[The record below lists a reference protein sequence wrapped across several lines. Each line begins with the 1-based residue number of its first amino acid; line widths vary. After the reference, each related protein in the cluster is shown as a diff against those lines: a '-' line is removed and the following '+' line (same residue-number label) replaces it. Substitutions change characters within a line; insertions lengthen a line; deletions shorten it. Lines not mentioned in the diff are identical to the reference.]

1 MRFHV
6 PSNHPRHAAGSRL
19 HALLVATA
27 SIAISSSLPAC
38 SSQLVCASGEL
49 AISGRC
55 VSLDTDPANCGAVGR
70 ACGAGESCSGGL
82 CCLGTQCPPAVYAA
96 CFNTDSIQGATSDA
110 VPVGAPFHMES
121 SGAGPIAFAWSGA
134 DLWVANS
141 MSNTLDRLAVSPTGL
156 TAVGTLPSVTVPVS
170 GPFPDLEAM
179 AEQDGI
185 LYVANAA
192 VGSLLVVDPSKAS
205 PIVAEVSLGD
215 ATSYPQGVAVQGTRA
230 YVTLRGTDEIVI
242 VDLPTRSVAKR
253 LSVASMASPGGAAMP
268 SRIVL
273 GVDRAYVALWNLDA
287 VTNPYVW
294 TPAGNGRLAVVD
306 TLNDT
311 LAQST
316 PVDLGAS
323 CLNPGGLA
331 IQGVTLWVACGFQ
344 KFDASVPQPFRGA
357 SVVPVDVSGPT
368 PLVGAAVP
376 AGDHGPGSI
385 AFCNGVGYAGD
396 RYSGSVLRI
405 DPAGRTVLDATA
417 VCPPSAY
424 GYAMVA
430 DVTCGK

>member
-1 MRFHV
+1 MNHSA
-6 PSNHPRHAAGSRL
+6 PSTHPRRPSRRRRPYLPLAVASFALAA
-19 HALLVATA
+19 
-27 SIAISSSLPAC
+27 SLSAC
-38 SSQLVCASGEL
+38 NSQLVCASDQVVIG
-49 AISGRC
+49 GRC
-55 VSLDTDPANCGAVGR
+55 VSLQTDPGNCGGVGR
-70 ACGAGESCSGGL
+70 ACASGESCSGGI
-82 CCLGTQCPPAVYAA
+82 CCLDTQCPPAVYAA
-96 CFNTDSIQGATSDA
+96 CFNTNSIQGTTTDA
-110 VPVGAPFHMES
+110 IPVGAPFGVDA
-121 SGAGPIAFAWSGA
+121 SGAGPIAFAWSGT

-141 MSNTLDRLAVSPTGL
+141 MTNTLDRLAVSPTGL
-156 TAVGTLPSVTVPVS
+156 AAAGTLPSVTVPVA
-170 GPFPDLEAM
+170 GPYPDLEAM

-192 VGSLLVVDPSKAS
+192 VGSLLVVDPSKAN

-215 ATSYPQGVAVQGTRA
+215 ATSYPQGVAVQGTKA
-230 YVTLRGTDEIVI
+230 YVTLRGTDEIVV
-242 VDLPTRSVAKR
+242 VDLPNRRVAKR
-253 LSVASMASPGGAAMP
+253 LSVASMASPGGTAMP

-273 GVDRAYVALWNLDA
+273 GIDRAYVALWNLDS

-316 PVDLGAS
+316 AVDLGPS
-323 CLNPGGLA
+323 CLNPGGLSV
-331 IQGVTLWVACGFQ
+331 QGTTLWVACGFQ
-344 KFDASVPQPFRGA
+344 KFDASAPQPFQGA
-357 SVVPVDVSGPT
+357 SFVPVDVSGAPV
-368 PLVGAAVP
+368 VGAAVA

-396 RYSGSVLRI
+396 RYSGSWLRL
-405 DPAGRTVLDATA
+405 DPVGRTVLDATS

>member
-1 MRFHV
+1 MNFHA
-6 PSNHPRHAAGSRL
+6 PSRPPRPPSRPRRPGL
-19 HALLVATA
+19 PLAVA
-27 SIAISSSLPAC
+27 SIALAASVSAC
-38 SSQLVCASGEL
+38 SSQLICASGEVV
-49 AISGRC
+49 ISGRC
-55 VSLDTDPANCGAVGR
+55 VSLQTDPNNCGAPGR
-70 ACGAGESCSGGL
+70 ACGAGESCSAGL

-96 CFNTDSIQGATSDA
+96 CFNTDSIQGATTEA

-121 SGAGPIAFAWSGA
+121 SGAGPIAFAWSGTA
-134 DLWVANS
+134 LWVANS
-141 MSNTLDRLAVSPTGL
+141 MSNTLDRLTVTPTGL
-156 TAVGTLPSVTVPVS
+156 AAAGALPSVTVPVT

-192 VGSLLVVDPSKAS
+192 VGSLLIVDPSKSS
-205 PIVAEVSLGD
+205 PVVAEVSLGD
-215 ATSYPQGVAVQGTRA
+215 ATSYPQGVAVLGSKA

-253 LSVASMASPGGAAMP
+253 LSVASMASPGGTAMP
-268 SRIVL
+268 GRIVL
-273 GVDRAYVALWNLDA
+273 GMDRAYVALWNLDA

-311 LAQST
+311 LAQT
-316 PVDLGAS
+316 APVDLGAS
-323 CLNPGGLA
+323 CLNPGGLSV
-331 IQGVTLWVACGFQ
+331 QGITLWVACGFQ
-344 KFDASVPQPFRGA
+344 KFDASVPQPFQGA
-357 SVVPVDVSGPT
+357 SFVPVDVSGPT

-396 RYSGSVLRI
+396 RYSGNMLRL
-405 DPAGRTVLDATA
+405 DPVGRTVLDATA